1 MPIVTLVILFYTITI
16 DFIVILPTTPS
27 SIDTLL
33 IIIDKFT
40 KRVLLISGN
49 EI

>member
-1 MPIVTLVILFYTITI
+1 MPIVTLLILFYTITI
-16 DFIVILPTTPS
+16 DFIVILLTIPS

-40 KRVLLISGN
+40 KRILLVPSN